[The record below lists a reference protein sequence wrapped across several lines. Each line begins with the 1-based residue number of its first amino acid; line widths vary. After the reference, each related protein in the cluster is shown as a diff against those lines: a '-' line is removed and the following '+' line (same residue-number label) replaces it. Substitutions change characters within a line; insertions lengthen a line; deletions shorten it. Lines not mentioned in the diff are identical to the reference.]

1 MPNGNQ
7 PVSTL
12 QGWEITS
19 RASEQARAAGMGA
32 WRYTM
37 RLSRK
42 ADRNSLKSE
51 IVGVVVGLIVG
62 TASVLFLW
70 RWKPTSPV
78 VWAVALV
85 MSAVGLAIVAF
96 HLLEAVRKYRAGI
109 RGVLLAHVHDGGLVL
124 ERTQGPLHVVPLDEA
139 SLQFVAWD
147 AGADERRREQLWI
160 TGLDGTVGAIEAWS
174 DPECNELALLAAH
187 FGLDPEPRE
196 IDAVDHARQPRML

>member
-7 PVSTL
+7 SMSTL
-12 QGWEITS
+12 QGWEITN
-19 RASEQARAAGMGA
+19 RASEQASAAGLGL

-42 ADRNSLKSE
+42 ADSNSLKSE

-70 RWKPTSPV
+70 RWRPASPV
-78 VWAVALV
+78 VWVIALA
-85 MSAVGLAIVAF
+85 MSALGLAILV
-96 HLLEAVRKYRAGI
+96 HHVLESVRKYRAGI

-124 ERTQGPLHVVPLDEA
+124 ERTQGPARVVAMNEG

-147 AGADERRREQLWI
+147 AGPDERRREQLWI
-160 TGLDGTVGAIEAWS
+160 TGLDGTAGAIEAWS
-174 DPECNELALLAAH
+174 DPECKELALLAAH
-187 FGLDPEPRE
+187 FGLAPEPRE
-196 IDAVDHARQPRML
+196 IDAVDPARQPRML